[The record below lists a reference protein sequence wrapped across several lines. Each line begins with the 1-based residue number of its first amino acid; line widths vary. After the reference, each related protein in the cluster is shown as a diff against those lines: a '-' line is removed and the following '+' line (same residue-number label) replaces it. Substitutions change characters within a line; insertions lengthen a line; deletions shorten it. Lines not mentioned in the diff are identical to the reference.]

1 MRTLLSCLL
10 LCMTGPLWAAGGMTE
25 LTYMDQDQT
34 GGGYVTR
41 YLVTDRFLRLD
52 FGRDREDFVLFDR
65 QTRRTYNISH
75 EQKNILIFEAGEI
88 AVPQPKEWKIK
99 EDMLEDRAAQKHFD
113 LIVNGTVCARI
124 VASERFLP
132 DVAKALLEFHE
143 VMAATHAGTYLATP
157 ADQRDDCDLARLV
170 LAPQRW
176 FKYGMPF
183 DELRS
188 NGFSRRLLSYEADV
202 RIRPKAFEIPEDY
215 RQIKF
220 NDVQGAAP

>member
-1 MRTLLSCLL
+1 MRYWLSCIA
-10 LCMTGPLWAAGGMTE
+10 LCMASPLWAAAGMTE
-25 LTYMDQDQT
+25 LTYMDQEDT
-34 GGGYVTR
+34 GGGFVTR
-41 YLVTDRFLRLD
+41 YLVTDRYLRLD
-52 FGRDREDFVLFDR
+52 FGRDRDDFVLFDR
-65 QTRRTYNISH
+65 KERLAYNISH
-75 EQKNILIFEAGEI
+75 EQKEIMVFEAGVVT
-88 AVPQPKEWKIK
+88 VPQPKKWNIK
-99 EDMLEDRAAQKHFD
+99 EDMLDDRDSQKRVD

-124 VASERFLP
+124 AASERFLP

-157 ADQRDDCDLARLV
+157 VDQRDNCDLARLV

-188 NGFSRRLLSYEADV
+188 NGFSRRLLNYQADV
-202 RIRPKAFEIPEDY
+202 SIRPKAFEIPENY

-220 NDVQGAAP
+220 NDLKGAAR